1 MRNWIWASTVLM
13 CAMGTGAACS
23 NVGVDDTDGMG
34 GETGGSDTGGSSS
47 GGSSSGGSSTGGT
60 DAGGGEGGMGGMG
73 GGSGGGAPLTLA
85 EACTARC
92 ETTTSIGCQGN
103 GDQTSCEQDCE
114 GLAVEGCEDEYYALT
129 ACESQDVA
137 GGFQCLNPVEGFYYV
152 AQSGSSVCFDEFD
165 AEDACISA
173 QF

>member
-13 CAMGTGAACS
+13 GVMGTGAACS
-23 NVGVDDTDGMG
+23 SANVDDTGGMG
-34 GETGGSDTGGSSS
+34 GETGGSDTGGTSS
-47 GGSSSGGSSTGGT
+47 GGSSTGGSSTGGT

-73 GGSGGGAPLTLA
+73 GGSGGSAPLTLA

-92 ETTTSIGCQGN
+92 QTTTSIGCQDN
-103 GDQTSCEQDCE
+103 EDQTACEQTCE
-114 GLAVEGCEDEYYALT
+114 TNAFPGCEDEYYTLA

-137 GGFQCLNPVEGFYYV
+137 GGFQCLNPVEGFYFV
-152 AQSGSSVCFDEFD
+152 AQSGSSMCFDEFD

>member
-23 NVGVDDTDGMG
+23 SANVDDTGGMG
-34 GETGGSDTGGSSS
+34 GETGGSDTGGTSS
-47 GGSSSGGSSTGGT
+47 GGSSTGGSSTGGT
-60 DAGGGEGGMGGMG
+60 DAGGGEGGMG

-103 GDQTSCEQDCE
+103 EDQTACEQDCE
-114 GLAVEGCEDEYYALT
+114 GLAFEGCEDEYYAL
-129 ACESQDVA
+129 AVCESQDVP
-137 GGFQCLNPVEGFYYV
+137 GGFQCVGPFDENYFV
-152 AQSGSSVCFDEFD
+152 AQSGSSMCFDEFD

-173 QF
+173 L